1 MDAQAMIP
9 LNPRDYLVL
18 FSLAAEDRHGYGIV
32 QDIEHESA
40 GRVRVDPANLYRS
53 IKRMIASG
61 LLEEADEREPAETGD
76 QRRRYYRITPFGREV
91 AKLEALRLARLTD
104 AARARRLL
112 TDAETMP

>member
-1 MDAQAMIP
+1 MDAQSMIP

-32 QDIEHESA
+32 KDIEQESA

-61 LLEEADEREPAETGD
+61 LVEEADEREPAAAGD
-76 QRRRYYRITPFGREV
+76 ERRRYYSITPFGREV
-91 AKLEALRLARLTD
+91 VRLEASRLARLTD

-112 TDAETMP
+112 TDAETIP